1 MTDTVKETEQ
11 RLLPAPLRGIIVA
24 VGLIAIAIAL
34 LAIAH
39 FTGWPVAGHK
49 PASAAGPHKAAAA
62 GTLTPM
68 VLMARLLFAVAV
80 IGGFAT
86 LCGALL
92 RRIGQPPVVGEILAG
107 LVLGPSVVGW
117 LAPGVFHTIFLPQVL
132 PYLNLLAQLG
142 LAIFMFTV
150 GAEFRS
156 GLLARQRN
164 AVGAA
169 SLALMVVPFALGVVV
184 AIPLYATF
192 AGSASGVLTFVAFVG
207 TAMSVTAFPVLA
219 RIVRDSGLRDT
230 RIGALALLLAAITD
244 VLAWCALAVVLALAH
259 AQGVGGAVRAL
270 TLAVVLAVVLLL
282 GVRPLVRTLTTR
294 YADSELPKS
303 LRLLM
308 VFGLIVGLAAL
319 TEYIG
324 VHAIFGGFLAGLV
337 LPKGTPLLGKV
348 AEQLGTVNRA
358 LLVPVFFASIGLQ
371 TNLALAIGHPAVLLG
386 GAVLLVVAIAG
397 KLLSGI
403 PVGIAG
409 GLPVPQAVTLGVL
422 VNARGITEIV
432 VLTAGLGIGVI
443 NESAFTVMVM
453 MALLTTMMVAPAL
466 RIVRW
471 RWPTS
476 AGALLSEPDPD
487 RVLAGEA

>member
-1 MTDTVKETEQ
+1 
-11 RLLPAPLRGIIVA
+11 
-24 VGLIAIAIAL
+24 
-34 LAIAH
+34 
-39 FTGWPVAGHK
+39 
-49 PASAAGPHKAAAA
+49 
-62 GTLTPM
+62 
-68 VLMARLLFAVAV
+68 
-80 IGGFAT
+80 
-86 LCGALL
+86 
-92 RRIGQPPVVGEILAG
+92 
-107 LVLGPSVVGW
+107 
-117 LAPGVFHTIFLPQVL
+117 
-132 PYLNLLAQLG
+132 
-142 LAIFMFTV
+142 
-150 GAEFRS
+150 
-156 GLLARQRN
+156 
-164 AVGAA
+164 
-169 SLALMVVPFALGVVV
+169 
-184 AIPLYATF
+184 
-192 AGSASGVLTFVAFVG
+192 
-207 TAMSVTAFPVLA
+207 
-219 RIVRDSGLRDT
+219 
-230 RIGALALLLAAITD
+230 
-244 VLAWCALAVVLALAH
+244 
-259 AQGVGGAVRAL
+259 
-270 TLAVVLAVVLLL
+270 
-282 GVRPLVRTLTTR
+282 
-294 YADSELPKS
+294 
-303 LRLLM
+303 
-308 VFGLIVGLAAL
+308 
-319 TEYIG
+319 

-471 RWPTS
+471 RWPAG

>member
-1 MTDTVKETEQ
+1 MTDTIKETEQ
-11 RLLPAPLRGIIVA
+11 RLLPAPLRGVIVAVALIAVA
-24 VGLIAIAIAL
+24 VGL
-34 LAIAH
+34 LAVAH
-39 FTGWPVAGHK
+39 VTGWP
-49 PASAAGPHKAAAA
+49 AAGPRVASAGGPPKAAAA

-68 VLMARLLFAVAV
+68 VLLARLLFAVAV
-80 IGGFAT
+80 IGAFAT

-92 RRIGQPPVVGEILAG
+92 RGIGQPPVVGEILAG

-142 LAIFMFTV
+142 LTIFMYTV
-150 GAEFRS
+150 GSEFRS

-169 SLALMVVPFALGVVV
+169 SLALMVVPFALGVLV
-184 AIPLYATF
+184 AIPLYSAF
-192 AGSASGVLTFVAFVG
+192 AGSAGGVLTFVAFVG

-270 TLAVVLAVVLLL
+270 VLAVVLAVVLLL

-294 YADSELPKS
+294 YADAELPEPV
-303 LRLLM
+303 RLLI
-308 VFGLIVGLAAL
+308 VFGLIVGLAAA
-319 TEYIG
+319 TEFIG

-348 AEQLGTVNRA
+348 ADQLGTVNRM

-371 TNLALAIGHPAVLLG
+371 TDLGLAVGHPAVLLG
-386 GAVLLVVAIAG
+386 GVALLVVAIAG

-403 PVGIAG
+403 PVGLAG
-409 GLPVPQAVTLGVL
+409 GLPVPQAMTLGVL

-443 NESAFTVMVM
+443 NEAAFTVMVV

-471 RWPTS
+471 RWPS
-476 AGALLSEPDPD
+476 GAGASLADRSPDHA
-487 RVLAGEA
+487 LAGEG